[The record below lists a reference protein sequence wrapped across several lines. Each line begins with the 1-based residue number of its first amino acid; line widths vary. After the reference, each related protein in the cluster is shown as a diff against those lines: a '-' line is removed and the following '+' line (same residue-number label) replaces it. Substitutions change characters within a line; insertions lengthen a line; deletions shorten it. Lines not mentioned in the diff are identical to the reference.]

1 MKGLF
6 VKDLL
11 VLRRYIRTMAV
22 FVLVYIL
29 VFTLIDSADV
39 ISGMVPLVLAM
50 MSMAAFSYDELAKW
64 DRFALTMP
72 VSRRQVVGAR
82 YLVSLCFT
90 LLGSAVTLVFSLG
103 LGYLRKT
110 GDPAEQLLT
119 AYVVFAAA
127 LGFLSL
133 VLPLLYRF
141 GPERGRLFMI
151 AAFLLP
157 TLLLLLFRDSLA
169 ALFSSQE
176 VLEQALLVSLPAALL
191 LLGLSFLVSCR
202 VYQAKEF

>member
-90 LLGSAVTLVFSLG
+90 LLGTAWGSAICARPGT
-103 LGYLRKT
+103 R
-110 GDPAEQLLT
+110 
-119 AYVVFAAA
+119 
-127 LGFLSL
+127 
-133 VLPLLYRF
+133 R
-141 GPERGRLFMI
+141 
-151 AAFLLP
+151 
-157 TLLLLLFRDSLA
+157 
-169 ALFSSQE
+169 SS
-176 VLEQALLVSLPAALL
+176 
-191 LLGLSFLVSCR
+191 C
-202 VYQAKEF
+202 